1 MAGNKTVQNQGD
13 VSAFLSQIQNEEK
26 RNDCLQL
33 LNLMQG
39 ITNQEPAMWG
49 GSIVGFGS
57 YHYRYE
63 SGREGDFLRVGFSP
77 RAQNISIYIMPGL
90 DNFEEQLSTLGKHK
104 IGKSCLYVKRLSDV
118 DFDVLTDIIKQSVE
132 IMADRYPD

>member
-90 DNFEEQLSTLGKHK
+90 GNFEEQLSTLGKHK